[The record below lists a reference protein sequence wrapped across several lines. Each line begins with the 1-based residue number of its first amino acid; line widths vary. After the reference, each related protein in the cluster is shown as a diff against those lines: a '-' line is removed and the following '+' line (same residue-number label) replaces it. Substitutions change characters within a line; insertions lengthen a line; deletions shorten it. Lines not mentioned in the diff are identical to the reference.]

1 MATKNPKRK
10 KANSHLTDPKK
21 TRPSKVSAV
30 IHHRSAKQSVKRA
43 EEALQEIG
51 ERFRLAFE
59 NANIGMCLVDLQGRL
74 TKVNHQMCE
83 IFGYSQEE
91 LEGMTVNDIAH
102 PEDLNISTT
111 FIQRAT
117 SGEIEY
123 THFEKRYFHKDGHI
137 VWGAVSSSLVRDPQ
151 GVPRYFISHVQDITK
166 RKKTEEALRSERD
179 KFRGMLSAISDGV
192 DIINKNY
199 IIEFQNKLLR
209 EYYGDRVGEK
219 CYAAYMGLKRPC
231 NFCCIQ
237 EAIGS
242 GNPRR
247 IELVAPNGK
256 NYELSSSPFT
266 DVDGEVKVI
275 ELVRDITERKR
286 AEEALRQESLFRSAI
301 IDHVTEG
308 LCVCHETVEFP
319 HVAFTAWNDRMIEI
333 TGYTMN
339 EINRL
344 GWYQTMYP
352 DPEIQAR
359 AIERMARMRQGDDI
373 VGEEWEITRADGEK
387 RLLSISTSVLQT
399 GDGIAHVL
407 ALMQDITERKQAEE
421 TLRQSE
427 EKYRTI
433 LENIEDS
440 YYEVDLTGNFT
451 FLNDSACRLLGY
463 SKDELM
469 GINNRQY
476 TDEENANKLYQ
487 AFNKVYKTGEPTK
500 GFDWEIIRKDGTK
513 RYIEASVSLMKNK
526 SGQPI
531 GFRGIVRDIT
541 ERKRAEEALRESEER
556 YRTILENI
564 EDGYY
569 EVDLHG
575 DFTFFND
582 SLCRMLGYSRD
593 EMLGMGNQKYTDEEN
608 RKKLFQAFNEVYR
621 TGKSTKGFGWEVFRK
636 DGTKLFGEVS
646 VSLIKDSKGQPI
658 GFRGIARD
666 ITERKQAEEA
676 LQAEKQKFQTLSE
689 QAPFGLMMINKD
701 GAFEYIN
708 PKFKELF
715 GYDLSDVPDGRTWFR
730 KAYPDPTY
738 RHHVIS
744 DWINDLES
752 SMPGEKRSRV
762 FTADCKDGTKKII
775 NFISVQLEKAEQ
787 LVACEDITE
796 RNRAEKALQE
806 SEEKYRQLA
815 DFLPEMVYESD
826 KNGKILFAN
835 RCAFEAFGH
844 TQEDFDKGI
853 TIFEM
858 VISEDRGRVKQNF
871 QMLLEEK
878 KLIGNEYTA
887 LRKDHTTF
895 PVIAS
900 ANVIIQDNKPVGVRG
915 VVIDITERKRAE
927 EALKESEEKYR
938 LLVENAVEAI
948 FVAQDG
954 MLKFAN
960 RKTTEMIGY
969 SKEEL
974 TSKPF
979 PEFIHPD
986 DRMLV
991 LDRHLKRLQGEGS
1004 PSVYPFRIVHKSG
1017 NVKWVELNTVLIT
1030 WEGRPA
1036 TLNFLSDITERK
1048 EAEEALQES
1057 EKKFRVLTETAASG
1071 IFIHHGGRFIYVN
1084 PASEAISGYT
1094 REELLAMNFWDLLH
1108 PDFRELIKQR
1118 AQARQQGELVPS
1130 RYELKIITKNGEE
1143 RWIDLTVGMIN
1154 FEGKPAVLGTDF
1166 DITERKRAEEEMR
1179 ALEEQLRQ
1187 SQKMEA
1193 VGLLAGGIAHDFNN
1207 LLTIIKGY
1215 SQLSLL
1221 ELKEGDLLKGN
1232 IEEIQ
1237 KATERAANL
1246 TGQLLAFS
1254 RRQVMQMKVF
1264 DFNTLLRDLENM
1276 LRRVIGEDIELVTI
1290 LADDLGRTKTDPG
1303 QIEQVIMNLAVN
1315 ARDAMPSGGKLIIE
1329 TANVEFDEPYAYVH
1343 IAMAPGRY
1351 VMLSVSDTGVGMTP
1365 EVRERVF
1372 EPFFTTKEKGKG
1384 TGLGL
1389 STVYGIVK
1397 QSGGNIWVYSEPGQG
1412 TTVKIY
1418 FPRVE
1423 EENDALFQIDSA
1435 ISIPQGSETVLV
1447 VEDEPSVRSLA
1458 THIIRHQGYRV
1469 LEAADGEEALR
1480 VAQECFGEINLLLT
1494 DVVMPRMG
1502 GKELA
1507 DRLKTLR
1514 PSVKVLFIS
1523 GFPDEAIARHGV
1535 LTPGIAFLQKPFSPA
1550 ALAQKVRE
1558 VLDREVK

>member
-1 MATKNPKRK
+1 MILYENLEHFGTKLAFLILGKFYVFSSLIQDGKKTEQNHLLTSEGKISMATKNPKRK
-10 KANSHLTDPKK
+10 KSNSNLKDPKRI
-21 TRPSKVSAV
+21 RPSKVSAV
-30 IHHRSAKQSVKRA
+30 IHHRSAKQSVKQVD
-43 EEALQEIG
+43 EEIKTLKQQMEFILG
-51 ERFRLAFE
+51 
-59 NANIGMCLVDLQGRL
+59 V
-74 TKVNHQMCE
+74 TKT
-83 IFGYSQEE
+83 G
-91 LEGMTVNDIAH
+91 
-102 PEDLNISTT
+102 
-111 FIQRAT
+111 
-117 SGEIEY
+117 
-123 THFEKRYFHKDGHI
+123 
-137 VWGAVSSSLVRDPQ
+137 
-151 GVPRYFISHVQDITK
+151 
-166 RKKTEEALRSERD
+166 
-179 KFRGMLSAISDGV
+179 
-192 DIINKNY
+192 
-199 IIEFQNKLLR
+199 
-209 EYYGDRVGEK
+209 
-219 CYAAYMGLKRPC
+219 
-231 NFCCIQ
+231 
-237 EAIGS
+237 
-242 GNPRR
+242 
-247 IELVAPNGK
+247 
-256 NYELSSSPFT
+256 
-266 DVDGEVKVI
+266 
-275 ELVRDITERKR
+275 RKR
-286 AEEALRQESLFRSAI
+286 AEEA
-301 IDHVTEG
+301 
-308 LCVCHETVEFP
+308 
-319 HVAFTAWNDRMIEI
+319 
-333 TGYTMN
+333 
-339 EINRL
+339 
-344 GWYQTMYP
+344 
-352 DPEIQAR
+352 
-359 AIERMARMRQGDDI
+359 
-373 VGEEWEITRADGEK
+373 
-387 RLLSISTSVLQT
+387 
-399 GDGIAHVL
+399 
-407 ALMQDITERKQAEE
+407 
-421 TLRQSE
+421 LRQSE

-433 LENIEDS
+433 LERIEDS
-440 YYEVDLTGNFT
+440 YYEVDLAGNFT
-451 FLNDSACRLLGY
+451 LFNDSTCVLYGY

-469 GINNRQY
+469 GMNNRQY
-476 TDEENANKLYQ
+476 TDEENAKKLYQ
-487 AFNKVYKTGEPTK
+487 AFNKVYRTGEPTK

-513 RYIEASVSLMKNK
+513 RYIEASVSLIKNK

-531 GFRGIVRDIT
+531 GFRGIIRDIT
-541 ERKRAEEALRESEER
+541 GRKQAEEALRESEER

-582 SLCRMLGYSRD
+582 SLCRMLGYSKD
-593 EMLGMGNQKYTDEEN
+593 EMIGMGNQQYTDQEN
-608 RKKLFQAFNEVYR
+608 RKKLFEAFNRVYR
-621 TGKSTKGFGWEVFRK
+621 TGKPTKAFDWEVIRK
-636 DGTKLFGEVS
+636 DGAKGFGEVS
-646 VSLIKDSKGQPI
+646 VSLMKDSKGQPT

-666 ITERKQAEEA
+666 ITERKRAEEFLRSERDKFRGMLLAIHGGVDIVNKDYIIEFQNELLRERFGDNTGEKCYAAYMGLEEPCHFCSIQEAIKTGSTTRVELVGKDGRNYELNSSPFIDVDGNVKVIELVRDITGRKQAEEA

-689 QAPFGLMMINKD
+689 QAPFGLMMINED

-738 RHHVIS
+738 RHHAIS

-775 NFISVQLEKAEQ
+775 NFISVQLEKTEQ

-844 TQEDFDKGI
+844 TQEDLDKGL

-858 VISEDRGRVKQNF
+858 VIPEDRGRVKQNF

-960 RKTTEMIGY
+960 RKATEMIGY

-1004 PSVYPFRIVHKSG
+1004 PSVYPFRIVNKSG

-1036 TLNFLSDITERK
+1036 TLNFLSDITERWH
-1048 EAEEALQES
+1048 AEEALRES
-1057 EKKFRVLTETAASG
+1057 QQLLKKTFASLRDAVFIIDAETVRIMDCNPAASEM
-1071 IFIHHGGRFIYVN
+1071 F
-1084 PASEAISGYT
+1084 GYT
-1094 REELLAMNFWDLLH
+1094 REEMVGQTTSFLH
-1108 PDFRELIKQR
+1108 VDNATLEEFRKYMYANVEEKGFLYLPEFRMKR
-1118 AQARQQGELVPS
+1118 KEAEFFPTEHSVVPLEDDQGKRIGWVS
-1130 RYELKIITKNGEE
+1130 VVR
-1143 RWIDLTVGMIN
+1143 
-1154 FEGKPAVLGTDF
+1154 
-1166 DITERKRAEEEMR
+1166 DITEGKRAEKEM
-1179 ALEEQLRQ
+1179 ADLQEQLRQ

-1221 ELKEGDLLKGN
+1221 ELKEGDPLKGN
-1232 IEEIQ
+1232 VEEIQ
-1237 KATERAANL
+1237 QAADRAANL
-1246 TGQLLAFS
+1246 THQILAFS

-1329 TANVEFDEPYAYVH
+1329 TANVELDEAYARSHLGVIPGHYV
-1343 IAMAPGRY
+1343 
-1351 VMLSVSDTGVGMTP
+1351 VLSVSDTGCGMSP
-1365 EVRERVF
+1365 EVKEHIF

-1389 STVYGIVK
+1389 SMVYGIVK
-1397 QSGGNIWVYSEPGQG
+1397 QSGGNILVYSEPGQG

-1418 FPRVE
+1418 FPRLE
-1423 EENDALFQIDSA
+1423 EETDALFRRDSA

-1458 THIIRHQGYRV
+1458 THILRHQGYRV
-1469 LEAADGEEALR
+1469 LEATNGEEALR
-1480 VAQECFGEINLLLT
+1480 VAQERLEEIHLLLT

-1502 GKELA
+1502 GKEVA

>member
-1 MATKNPKRK
+1 
-10 KANSHLTDPKK
+10 
-21 TRPSKVSAV
+21 
-30 IHHRSAKQSVKRA
+30 
-43 EEALQEIG
+43 
-51 ERFRLAFE
+51 
-59 NANIGMCLVDLQGRL
+59 
-74 TKVNHQMCE
+74 
-83 IFGYSQEE
+83 
-91 LEGMTVNDIAH
+91 
-102 PEDLNISTT
+102 
-111 FIQRAT
+111 
-117 SGEIEY
+117 
-123 THFEKRYFHKDGHI
+123 
-137 VWGAVSSSLVRDPQ
+137 
-151 GVPRYFISHVQDITK
+151 
-166 RKKTEEALRSERD
+166 
-179 KFRGMLSAISDGV
+179 
-192 DIINKNY
+192 
-199 IIEFQNKLLR
+199 
-209 EYYGDRVGEK
+209 
-219 CYAAYMGLKRPC
+219 
-231 NFCCIQ
+231 
-237 EAIGS
+237 
-242 GNPRR
+242 
-247 IELVAPNGK
+247 
-256 NYELSSSPFT
+256 
-266 DVDGEVKVI
+266 
-275 ELVRDITERKR
+275 
-286 AEEALRQESLFRSAI
+286 
-301 IDHVTEG
+301 
-308 LCVCHETVEFP
+308 
-319 HVAFTAWNDRMIEI
+319 MIEI

-339 EINRL
+339 EINRQ

-407 ALMQDITERKQAEE
+407 ALMQDITERKLSEE
-421 TLRQSE
+421 ALRQSE

-433 LENIEDS
+433 LENIADG
-440 YYEVDLTGNFT
+440 YYEVDLPGNFT
-451 FLNDSACRLLGY
+451 LFNDSVCELLGY

-469 GINNRQY
+469 GMNNRQY
-476 TDEENANKLYQ
+476 TDAENARKLYQ
-487 AFNKVYKTGEPTK
+487 AFNEVYRTGEPTK
-500 GFDWEIIRKDGTK
+500 GFGWEIIRKDGTK

-531 GFRGIVRDIT
+531 GFCGIVRDIT
-541 ERKRAEEALRESEER
+541 GRKQAEEALRESEER
-556 YRTILENI
+556 YRTILDNI

-569 EVDLHG
+569 EVDLTG
-575 DFTFFND
+575 NLTFFND

-621 TGKSTKGFGWEVFRK
+621 TGKPTKAFDWEVIRK
-636 DGTKLFGEVS
+636 DGAKVFGEVS
-646 VSLIKDSKGQPI
+646 VSLIKDSKGQPT

-666 ITERKQAEEA
+666 ITERKRAEEFLRSERDKFRGMLLAIHDGVDIVNKDYIIEFQNELLRERFGDKTGEKCYAAYMGLEEPCHFCSIQEAIKTGCATRVELVGKDGRNYELNSSPFTDVDRNVKVIELVMDITGRKRAEEA

-752 SMPGEKRSRV
+752 SMAGEKRSRV

-835 RCAFEAFGH
+835 RCAFEVFDH
-844 TQEDFDKGI
+844 TQEDFDKGL

-858 VISEDRGRVKQNF
+858 VIPEDRGRVKQNF

-938 LLVENAVEAI
+938 LLVENAAEAI

-954 MLKFAN
+954 MLKFTN

-1004 PSVYPFRIVHKSG
+1004 PSVYPFRIVNKSG

-1071 IFIHHGGRFIYVN
+1071 IFIHHGERFIYVN

-1094 REELLAMNFWDLLH
+1094 RKELLAMNFWDLVH

-1143 RWIDLTVGMIN
+1143 R
-1154 FEGKPAVLGTDF
+1154 
-1166 DITERKRAEEEMR
+1166 
-1179 ALEEQLRQ
+1179 
-1187 SQKMEA
+1187 
-1193 VGLLAGGIAHDFNN
+1193 
-1207 LLTIIKGY
+1207 
-1215 SQLSLL
+1215 
-1221 ELKEGDLLKGN
+1221 
-1232 IEEIQ
+1232 
-1237 KATERAANL
+1237 
-1246 TGQLLAFS
+1246 
-1254 RRQVMQMKVF
+1254 
-1264 DFNTLLRDLENM
+1264 
-1276 LRRVIGEDIELVTI
+1276 
-1290 LADDLGRTKTDPG
+1290 
-1303 QIEQVIMNLAVN
+1303 
-1315 ARDAMPSGGKLIIE
+1315 
-1329 TANVEFDEPYAYVH
+1329 
-1343 IAMAPGRY
+1343 
-1351 VMLSVSDTGVGMTP
+1351 
-1365 EVRERVF
+1365 
-1372 EPFFTTKEKGKG
+1372 
-1384 TGLGL
+1384 
-1389 STVYGIVK
+1389 
-1397 QSGGNIWVYSEPGQG
+1397 
-1412 TTVKIY
+1412 
-1418 FPRVE
+1418 
-1423 EENDALFQIDSA
+1423 
-1435 ISIPQGSETVLV
+1435 
-1447 VEDEPSVRSLA
+1447 
-1458 THIIRHQGYRV
+1458 
-1469 LEAADGEEALR
+1469 
-1480 VAQECFGEINLLLT
+1480 
-1494 DVVMPRMG
+1494 
-1502 GKELA
+1502 
-1507 DRLKTLR
+1507 
-1514 PSVKVLFIS
+1514 
-1523 GFPDEAIARHGV
+1523 
-1535 LTPGIAFLQKPFSPA
+1535 
-1550 ALAQKVRE
+1550 
-1558 VLDREVK
+1558 